1 MSNCLILLAILSGIH
16 SVKVIVNSVAEIKI
30 YNTTSWL
37 SYASWTWEIL
47 RRNQGYIS
55 YYNALRNKGFE
66 TLSPKEKLTLTKANQ
81 HYPTANNFGLL
92 APADPSKFAG
102 EQAVFWC
109 PKAFD
114 NVVRFHVIDPAN
126 VGRKK
131 KPFQLSQMK
140 GVKTHFLDANGT
152 YHIRILGERFWF
164 QLQCDNIDFVDEN
177 AYLGF
182 EINVLQNPDK
192 RLDTI
197 KQIGGVY
204 DGSLDLAS
212 RLHVPAR
219 LESHQRSTLAY
230 DIRTAGGSITD
241 VVNAFLETGLVTV
254 DPEKFVDFTNL
265 AQNAF
270 RAGKAYING
279 DYLKVLNRQ

>member
-1 MSNCLILLAILSGIH
+1 MVVISVGEKAIH
-16 SVKVIVNSVAEIKI
+16 
-30 YNTTSWL
+30 NTTPWL

-47 RRNQGYIS
+47 RRNEGYVS
-55 YYNALRNKGFE
+55 YYNSLRNKGFE
-66 TLSPKEKLTLTKANQ
+66 TLSLASSHTLTKATQ
-81 HYPTANNFGLL
+81 HYPTANKFGLL
-92 APADPSKFAG
+92 APADPSKYAG
-102 EQAVFWC
+102 EHPVFWC

-114 NVVRFHVIDPAN
+114 NVVRFHVIDPSQ
-126 VGRKK
+126 VRRKN
-131 KPFQLSQMK
+131 KPFQLSKMA

-152 YHIRILGERFWF
+152 YHIRILGPRYWF
-164 QLQCDNIDFVDEN
+164 QLQCDNLDFVDDD

-192 RLDTI
+192 RLETI
-197 KQIGGVY
+197 KQIGGIY
-204 DGSLDLAS
+204 DGSLGLNG

-219 LESHQRSTLAY
+219 LEYHQRSTLAY

-254 DPEKFVDFTNL
+254 DPDKFVDFTNL

-279 DYLKVLNRQ
+279 DYLKILNRQ